1 MASDREYLNWG
12 TRAVETCLQVE
23 NYFSALDP
31 EQMVPG
37 AFRVAFDRPDSEDID
52 MPRRDLER
60 VAVVVEHL
68 GVAAIEDD
76 AIRRAGVISLIGR
89 SFGLLEQRLAHSWAT
104 SLA

>member
-1 MASDREYLNWG
+1 
-12 TRAVETCLQVE
+12 
-23 NYFSALDP
+23 
-31 EQMVPG
+31 MVSG
-37 AFRVAFDRPDSEDID
+37 AFCASVDKPYRENVD